1 MFKSR
6 RDFLKK
12 SAQVSAIG
20 LSSSLFS
27 GCSTLMG
34 FWSVEDRTDQV
45 VIVGAGI
52 SGLSCAFSLKRA
64 GLKYCLFE
72 ANQRIGGRILTQ
84 LDVTPEGDVIELG
97 GEFIQDNHTAIKDLA
112 KYMSFPLKEIR
123 GDQTRDKTSGQARDF
138 QLQGKKWSQSSSK
151 PLFRVE
157 GGNSLLV
164 RRLKDRV
171 GGVVPETNLKTGYEL
186 VSIRIH
192 EANYHLVFKTND
204 GLKEIEARHV
214 VLALPLSQL
223 SRIDGLSLINPYLK
237 DVFLQIQP
245 VSSSKLILPL
255 SQKLMLQKRKAAVI
269 QHNESIFYPSL
280 NSDSES
286 SKAFYSTE
294 VLGSELDQNQIQE
307 QILNFEKLS
316 AQKINRQ
323 DLLIKAW
330 GKEPWIQMSY
340 SKLQDTTAEVNIE
353 SEIRSGLFL
362 IGEHMS
368 SKYMGTM
375 NGAVETG
382 QLAAER
388 IVESV
393 RKKQSEDSK
402 VS

>member
-12 SAQVSAIG
+12 SAQVGALGI
-20 LSSSLFS
+20 SSSMLS

-84 LDVTPEGDVIELG
+84 FDATPEGDVIELG
-97 GEFIQDNHTAIKDLA
+97 GEFIHDNHSAMKDLA

-123 GDQTRDKTSGQARDF
+123 ENLSGAQVRDF
-138 QLQGKKWSQSSSK
+138 KLQGKKWSQVTPK

-171 GGVVPETNLKTGYEL
+171 GGVVPETNLKTGHEL
-186 VSIRIH
+186 ISIRIQGPF
-192 EANYHLVFKTND
+192 YRLVFKTPKD

-237 DVFLQIQP
+237 DVFLQIQT
-245 VSSSKLILPL
+245 VSTSKLILPIP
-255 SQKLMLQKRKAAVI
+255 QKLSLQKRKVAII
-269 QHNESIFYPSL
+269 QDHQSIYYPSL
-280 NSDSES
+280 NSDSSS

-294 VLGSELDQNQIQE
+294 VLGSEIDQNQIQSE
-307 QILNFEKLS
+307 LFNFEKLTTH
-316 AQKINRQ
+316 KIKTQ
-323 DLLIKAW
+323 DLLIKSW

-340 SKLQDTTAEVNIE
+340 SKLLDASNEVNIE
-353 SEIRSGLFL
+353 SQIRSGLFL

-368 SKYMGTM
+368 SKFMGTM

>member
-12 SAQVSAIG
+12 SAQAGVLG
-20 LSSSLFS
+20 VSSSLLS
-27 GCSTLMG
+27 GCTTLMG

-64 GLKYCLFE
+64 GQKYCLFE

-84 LDVTPEGDVIELG
+84 FDATPEGDAIELG
-97 GEFIQDNHTAIKDLA
+97 GEFIEEHHSAIKDLA

-123 GDQTRDKTSGQARDF
+123 GEVTKDF
-138 QLQGKKWSQSSSK
+138 KLQGKKWTTVSSK
-151 PLFRVE
+151 PIYRIE
-157 GGNSLLV
+157 GGNSLLI

-171 GGVVPETNLKTGYEL
+171 GGVVPETNLKTGHEL
-186 VSIRIH
+186 ISIRI
-192 EANYHLVFKTND
+192 EGANYRLVFKTAHD

-245 VSSSKLILPL
+245 IATTKLILPIN
-255 SQKLMLQKRKAAVI
+255 QKLTVLKRKVALV
-269 QHNESIFYPSL
+269 QDGSNLFYPSL
-280 NSDSES
+280 NADTTS
-286 SKAFYSTE
+286 SRGFYSTE
-294 VLGSELDQNQIQE
+294 IPISEVDQNLHVEKIRDQVTA
-307 QILNFEKLS
+307 FEKLT
-316 AQKINRQ
+316 AQKINPN
-323 DLLIKAW
+323 DLMIKSW
-330 GKEPWIQMSY
+330 GKESWIQMSRSY
-340 SKLQDTTAEVNIE
+340 LVDSSADINIQ
-353 SEIRSGLFL
+353 SEIRSGLYL
-362 IGEHMS
+362 VGEHMS
-368 SKYMGTM
+368 SKHMGTM